1 MGEKFKIFIVNEMIE
16 VTNDEM
22 MNVMRTLLSYSQE
35 HPAITIDERIS
46 YTRTVVAPYV
56 I

>member
-1 MGEKFKIFIVNEMIE
+1 MGEKFKIYIVNEIIE

-22 MNVMRTLLSYSQE
+22 MNVMRTLLSYSEE
-35 HPAITIDERIS
+35 HPIMTPDERIS

-56 I
+56 V

>member
-22 MNVMRTLLSYSQE
+22 TNVMRTLLRYSQE
-35 HPAITIDERIS
+35 HPTITTDERIS
-46 YTRTVVAPYV
+46 YTRTVVAPY
-56 I
+56 II